1 MSAGPAAKAPAP
13 LEPNEIE
20 AVVSTA
26 PARASET
33 RAQVRYLIFDTEAIA
48 DGDLVRRVRFPD
60 EEISGHEAVQRYR
73 SQIRE
78 ERSDG
83 KDILPVTFMLPISV
97 ALAKVDPQFRLL
109 DVVVLDAPEFRP
121 HKITE
126 QFWKGYKHY
135 RPTLVS
141 FNGRGYDVPLLELAA
156 FRYGLSLPFWF
167 NVDDRSYEQSRHR
180 YNCQAH
186 EDLCDLI
193 NNFGAMRLNGGLNLL
208 ANLIGKPGKTG
219 VDGSQVQDMY
229 YAGKVAEI
237 NDYCR
242 CDVLDTYFVFLRTR
256 VLLGK
261 LSLADEHQCVV
272 EARKFLEDRVDECPA
287 FAHYLEHWGEWTP
300 PPA

>member
-1 MSAGPAAKAPAP
+1 MSTGPVSNTGSLPDAAENEGPDSTPAPAV
-13 LEPNEIE
+13 E
-20 AVVSTA
+20 S
-26 PARASET
+26 
-33 RAQVRYLIFDTEAIA
+33 RAQVRYLVFDTEAVA
-48 DGDLVRRVRFPD
+48 DGDLVRKIRFPN
-60 EEISGHEAVQRYR
+60 EEMSALEAIQRYR
-73 SQIRE
+73 AQIKD

-97 ALAKVDPQFRLL
+97 ALAKVDPQYRLL
-109 DVVVLDAPEFRP
+109 DVVVLDAPQYRP

-141 FNGRGYDVPLLELAA
+141 FNGRGYDVPLMELAA

-167 NVDDRSYEQSRHR
+167 NMEDKSYEQSRYR
-180 YNCQAH
+180 YNCHAH

-193 NNFGAMRLNGGLNLL
+193 NNYGAMRLNGGLNLM

-229 YAGKVAEI
+229 YAGKLTEI

-261 LSLADEHQCVV
+261 LTLPEEHQRVL
-272 EARKFLEDRVDECPA
+272 EARKFLEARVDQCA
-287 FAHYLEHWGEWTP
+287 AYAHYLEHWGEWIP
-300 PPA
+300 PSP